1 MTEIEQQIYNDLSTA
16 GWNLFTDTLAKM
28 EVAKHLARKGY
39 RRPEEPIPL
48 TMKGYCVGG
57 PYGDATSS
65 YEYILSRGATIKEFI
80 ELILKNKEEWGG
92 IYVYQGGE
100 RVQIA
105 EYRHGNLEWH
115 KIPDGSARILPK
127 IDAHGGWSLMDYL
140 VTPEFDTKLIWED
153 KTHKC
158 MHF

>member
-1 MTEIEQQIYNDLSTA
+1 MTEIEQQIYDDLSTA

-65 YEYILSRGATIKEFI
+65 YECMLSRGATIKEFI

-92 IYVYQGGE
+92 IYVYQGRE

-105 EYRHGNLEWH
+105 EYHHGTLDWH
-115 KIPDGSARILPK
+115 KIADGNARILPK
-127 IDAHGGWSLMDYL
+127 VDAQGGWSLMNYL

-153 KTHKC
+153 ETHKC
-158 MHF
+158 MQF